1 MTEELEQ
8 DLEELVET
16 LPRSLTLRSLQAH
29 YAHSIRGLRST
40 YRPQQHHP
48 LLTVLMPASL
58 DIATSIAIFEE
69 ILEAD
74 PYRTDGVDTYS
85 NILYT
90 EQKQAKLSQLAQHF
104 MGVNKD
110 RPEVSM
116 VIGEHF

>member
-1 MTEELEQ
+1 MLIAFEVKVPVPLIFSSS
-8 DLEELVET
+8 VVYV
-16 LPRSLTLRSLQAH
+16 LP
-29 YAHSIRGLRST
+29 SI
-40 YRPQQHHP
+40 
-48 LLTVLMPASL
+48 VL
-58 DIATSIAIFEE
+58 DIPTSIAIFEE

-116 VIGEHF
+116 VIGSCIYSCQALSGELRISFVYRELLQSSK